1 MAFYRC
7 HYDLLLNKK
16 TQAMTLVRKLFEKY
30 DLIPTKP
37 LANTALSTVVR
48 VVSTY
53 IVDMNEQQL
62 RTLGEGLKDL
72 GLEII
77 EASAK
82 GAVEGLE
89 E

>member
-1 MAFYRC
+1 
-7 HYDLLLNKK
+7 
-16 TQAMTLVRKLFEKY
+16 MTLIRKLFEKY

-48 VVSTY
+48 VLSTY
-53 IVDMNEQQL
+53 VVDMDSEQL
-62 RTLGEGLKDL
+62 KTLGEGLKDL
-72 GLEII
+72 GLEIV

-82 GAVEGLE
+82 GAVEGLQE